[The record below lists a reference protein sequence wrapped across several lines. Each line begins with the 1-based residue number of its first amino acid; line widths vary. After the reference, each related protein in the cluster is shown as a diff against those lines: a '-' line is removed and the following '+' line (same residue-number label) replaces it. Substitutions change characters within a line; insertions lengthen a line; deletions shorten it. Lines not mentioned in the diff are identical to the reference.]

1 MSKSP
6 SAFREKDV
14 FLKLYN
20 CSRNNLNLLFCGN
33 KGGNSTKLLLQF
45 DNVEKNQ
52 SLKIAKLL
60 GVFEGAKETRE
71 CIEKVF
77 GPILS
82 NALGLLDNI
91 ASLKLPCQTP
101 VPRDTTRSSSNNS
114 NAVPMC
120 TQSQFANMELNLE
133 NRYRS
138 RTCKHSR
145 GLLIQLNLSD
155 LGETGNRFHE
165 F

>member
-1 MSKSP
+1 M
-6 SAFREKDV
+6 
-14 FLKLYN
+14 
-20 CSRNNLNLLFCGN
+20 LFCGN
-33 KGGNSTKLLLQF
+33 KGDNSTKLLLQF
-45 DNVEKNQ
+45 NNVEKKQ
-52 SLKIAKLL
+52 SLKTAKLL

-82 NALGLLDNI
+82 NVLGLLDNI
-91 ASLKLPCQTP
+91 ASLKLLCQTS
-101 VPRDTTRSSSNNS
+101 VPRYTARSRSNNS

-138 RTCKHSR
+138 KTCKHSR
-145 GLLIQLNLSD
+145 GLLIQSNLSD
-155 LGETGNRFHE
+155 LEETGNGFQE